1 MQASVHVQESED
13 AVQGSCIAKYPLRQ
27 LFIVDLPYVHEMQN
41 LRAENKLLTV
51 KNVSKKH

>member
-1 MQASVHVQESED
+1 MKAADNISELE
-13 AVQGSCIAKYPLRQ
+13 KLNNN
-27 LFIVDLPYVHEMQN
+27 VHEMQN